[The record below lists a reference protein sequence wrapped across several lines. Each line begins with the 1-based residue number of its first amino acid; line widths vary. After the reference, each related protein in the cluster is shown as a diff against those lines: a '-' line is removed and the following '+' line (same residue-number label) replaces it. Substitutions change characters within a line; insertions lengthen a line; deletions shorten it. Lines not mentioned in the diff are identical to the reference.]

1 MVQPCA
7 RCGARWAVQGAPM
20 HWCPRC
26 RGVLLSPG
34 KVDAPAAQRNY
45 RWVARRPDHRIRKA
59 DATTSAPLGPTPRYT
74 QTPRWGLLDPPPA
87 PASARE
93 RPLRGIA
100 ARRDRLL
107 VGTTIVFLLAGLA
120 EYGRYLI
127 LLQNRARLIPGWLLS
142 ISDATVLVF
151 GVIAPIY
158 ALVAAVS
165 LVAWLIEAR
174 TIVFTAYGRRDP
186 RRGWSLTAG
195 CLVPGVNLIWPGVF
209 LTELLGADPDPRSWR
224 AVRIWWAAWVFS
236 GLLLIAATLWRD
248 ASTLQA
254 EADGVSFTGFTN
266 LCAAGFAILTLWMV
280 RTLEGRDLRGD
291 IRSAHR
297 WVMAADPVQ
306 VVIAPVEPGAV
317 AVREDAGHDEAERAD
332 AVRTGENT
340 QEEVVAK

>member
-1 MVQPCA
+1 
-7 RCGARWAVQGAPM
+7 M

-34 KVDAPAAQRNY
+34 EVDAPAAQRNY
-45 RWVARRPDHRIRKA
+45 RWVARRPDHRTRKPG
-59 DATTSAPLGPTPRYT
+59 ATTSAPLGPTPRYPE
-74 QTPRWGLLDPPPA
+74 TPRWGLLDPPPS
-87 PASARE
+87 PARTFE

-100 ARRDRLL
+100 AHRDRLL
-107 VGTTIVFLLAGLA
+107 IGTTIVFLLAGLA

-142 ISDATVLVF
+142 FSDATVLVF

-158 ALVAAVS
+158 ALVTAVA

-186 RRGWSLTAG
+186 RQRWSLIAG

-266 LCAAGFAILTLWMV
+266 LCAAGFAVLTLWMV

-297 WVMAADPVQ
+297 WVMAADPAQ

-317 AVREDAGHDEAERAD
+317 AAREDAGHDEVDRAD
-332 AVRTGENT
+332 PVRTGQNT
-340 QEEVVAK
+340 QEEVAAK

>member
-1 MVQPCA
+1 M
-7 RCGARWAVQGAPM
+7 
-20 HWCPRC
+20 
-26 RGVLLSPG
+26 LLSPG
-34 KVDAPAAQRNY
+34 KVDAPATQRNY
-45 RWVARRPDHRIRKA
+45 RWVARRPDHRTRKA
-59 DATTSAPLGPTPRYT
+59 GATIAAPLGPTPRYT
-74 QTPRWGLLDPPPA
+74 QTPRWGLLDPPPS
-87 PASARE
+87 PARTPE

-100 ARRDRLL
+100 VRRDRLL
-107 VGTTIVFLLAGLA
+107 VATMFAFLLAGLA

-151 GVIAPIY
+151 GIIAPLC
-158 ALVAAVS
+158 ALVTAVS

-174 TIVFTAYGRRDP
+174 TIVFTAYGKRDP
-186 RRGWSLTAG
+186 RKRWTLIAG

-209 LTELLGADPDPRSWR
+209 LTELLGTDPDPRSWR
-224 AVRIWWAAWVFS
+224 AVRIWWAAWAFS

-266 LCAAGFAILTLWMV
+266 LCAAGFAVLTLWMV

-291 IRSAHR
+291 VRSAHR
-297 WVMAADPVQ
+297 WVMAADPAE

-317 AVREDAGHDEAERAD
+317 ASVDDSGHDEVERAD
-332 AVRTGENT
+332 AVRAGENT